1 MSEAP
6 TPAKPALFSVV
17 ALMVIVGLVLAIAIA
32 KKTGLIEAGAAAQYA
47 GSLFSLLMIGAGNVL
62 PKRAIAPQTASRFA
76 GWILV
81 LGGLA
86 SLGMWLLAPED
97 MRIALASATALSA
110 FAVAILAAAMHVKA
124 GSPAGGRAH
133 TAILQILNGLMWAFA
148 MFLADFAIGGQS
160 VLWLTAGFTVSMS
173 LLEICL
179 RGSAKKSA

>member
-1 MSEAP
+1 MFP
-6 TPAKPALFSVV
+6 VIALIVLV
-17 ALMVIVGLVLAIAIA
+17 ALVLAIAVA

-62 PKRAIAPQTASRFA
+62 PKRAASPQTASRLA

-86 SLGMWLLAPED
+86 SLGLWLLAPQEI
-97 MRIALASATALSA
+97 RIALASATALSA
-110 FAVAILAAAMHVKA
+110 FAVAILAAALHLKS
-124 GSPAGGRAH
+124 GSPVGGRAH

-148 MFLADFAIGGQS
+148 MFLADVAIGGQS

-179 RGSAKKSA
+179 KGAAKKSA